1 MLAGRRGAGVLG
13 DEAADAGHRG
23 LDVLLAG
30 RAQLLVGLLERVVGR
45 LGGALVADG
54 EERVRDLTGA
64 RVQQGA
70 DRLVLRLGVGP
81 ERLEPVHEVV
91 EHVVDGLGHEARLD
105 RLDDGEGGLDGQP
118 GEAPLRVDLF
128 LDQLAAIGDHLRA
141 VARHQQDIVQTWH
154 GGESTPRPGDV
165 VRMAEMPKG
174 IMPGPRS
181 AMAALTGLN
190 FLNYLD
196 RFIPAAVMPAIIA
209 ALHLK
214 DSQAGSLSMLFILP
228 FIVISPVAGW
238 LADRK
243 PRFQLAAIG
252 VLVWSAATFGSGLAL
267 TFVML
272 AAARALT
279 GVGESG
285 YVVVTPSLV
294 SDYYPPAR
302 RGRAL
307 AVFYAAIPIGS
318 ALGYVLGG
326 AINAHWGWRWA
337 FFLAGAPGA
346 ALALA
351 LLFLR
356 DPPRGALDVG
366 GASEGGAAPSA
377 PPPASP
383 PSLGALLRIPSFL
396 FNTAAQII
404 YTFVVG
410 GLATWMPTYFVRV
423 RHLPLASADL
433 MFGGVLAAAGLVGTL
448 IGGRLGD
455 RMAARHP
462 SGHFLLSG
470 WSLLL
475 SVPFAVAGI
484 VAPSP
489 AIFWPAMFVAL
500 TLLFLNTGPL
510 NAAMANVLPAQL
522 RGWGFAM
529 YTMAIHLLGD

>member
-1 MLAGRRGAGVLG
+1 
-13 DEAADAGHRG
+13 
-23 LDVLLAG
+23 
-30 RAQLLVGLLERVVGR
+30 
-45 LGGALVADG
+45 
-54 EERVRDLTGA
+54 
-64 RVQQGA
+64 
-70 DRLVLRLGVGP
+70 
-81 ERLEPVHEVV
+81 
-91 EHVVDGLGHEARLD
+91 
-105 RLDDGEGGLDGQP
+105 
-118 GEAPLRVDLF
+118 
-128 LDQLAAIGDHLRA
+128 
-141 VARHQQDIVQTWH
+141 
-154 GGESTPRPGDV
+154 
-165 VRMAEMPKG
+165 MP
-174 IMPGPRS
+174 S
-181 AMAALTGLN
+181 
-190 FLNYLD
+190 
-196 RFIPAAVMPAIIA
+196 IIA

-214 DSQAGSLSMLFILP
+214 DSQAGSLSTLFILSYSL
-228 FIVISPVAGW
+228 ISPVAGW

-243 PRFQLAAIG
+243 PRFQLAAVG
-252 VLVWSAATFGSGLAL
+252 VFVWSLATFGSGLAP
-267 TFVML
+267 TFL
-272 AAARALT
+272 ALVVARALT
-279 GVGESG
+279 GVGEAS
-285 YVVVTPSLV
+285 YVVITPSLV

-307 AVFYAAIPIGS
+307 AIFYAAIPVGS

-326 AINAHWGWRWA
+326 AINARFGWRWA

-346 ALALA
+346 ALAFA

-366 GASEGGAAPSA
+366 GAAGGASGVATGGASGGLAPAPSL
-377 PPPASP
+377 PSP

-448 IGGRLGD
+448 IGGRFGD

-470 WSLLL
+470 GSLLL

-529 YTMAIHLLGD
+529 NTMAIHLLGDAASPTVIGFASDRIGLYLPVLVTVTLPSLAGLVLLAGRSALTRDLAKSGAR

>member
-1 MLAGRRGAGVLG
+1 MPRRILPSPRAALAV
-13 DEAADAGHRG
+13 
-23 LDVLLAG
+23 
-30 RAQLLVGLLERVVGR
+30 
-45 LGGALVADG
+45 
-54 EERVRDLTGA
+54 
-64 RVQQGA
+64 
-70 DRLVLRLGVGP
+70 
-81 ERLEPVHEVV
+81 
-91 EHVVDGLGHEARLD
+91 
-105 RLDDGEGGLDGQP
+105 
-118 GEAPLRVDLF
+118 
-128 LDQLAAIGDHLRA
+128 
-141 VARHQQDIVQTWH
+141 
-154 GGESTPRPGDV
+154 
-165 VRMAEMPKG
+165 
-174 IMPGPRS
+174 
-181 AMAALTGLN
+181 LTGLN
-190 FLNYLD
+190 FLNYVD
-196 RFIPAAVMPAIIA
+196 RFIPAAVMPSIIA

-214 DSQAGSLSMLFILP
+214 DSQAGSLSTLFILSYSL
-228 FIVISPVAGW
+228 VSPVAGW

-243 PRFQLAAIG
+243 PRFQLAAVG
-252 VLVWSAATFGSGLAL
+252 VFVWSLATFGSGLAP
-267 TFVML
+267 TFL
-272 AAARALT
+272 ALVVARALT
-279 GVGESG
+279 GVGEAS

-307 AVFYAAIPIGS
+307 AIFYAAIPVGS

-326 AINAHWGWRWA
+326 AINARFGWRWA

-346 ALALA
+346 ALAFA

-356 DPPRGALDVG
+356 DPPRGALDVSAAPG
-366 GASEGGAAPSA
+366 GAP
-377 PPPASP
+377 SP

-455 RMAARHP
+455 RLAARHP
-462 SGHFLLSG
+462 SGHFLLG
-470 WSLLL
+470 GASLIL
-475 SVPFAVAGI
+475 SVPFAVTGI
-484 VAPSP
+484 VSPSP

-529 YTMAIHLLGD
+529 NTMAIHLLGDASSPTVIGFASDRIGLKLPVLVTVTLPVLAGLVLLAGRSALTRDLARSSAQ

>member
-1 MLAGRRGAGVLG
+1 
-13 DEAADAGHRG
+13 
-23 LDVLLAG
+23 
-30 RAQLLVGLLERVVGR
+30 
-45 LGGALVADG
+45 
-54 EERVRDLTGA
+54 
-64 RVQQGA
+64 
-70 DRLVLRLGVGP
+70 
-81 ERLEPVHEVV
+81 
-91 EHVVDGLGHEARLD
+91 
-105 RLDDGEGGLDGQP
+105 
-118 GEAPLRVDLF
+118 
-128 LDQLAAIGDHLRA
+128 
-141 VARHQQDIVQTWH
+141 
-154 GGESTPRPGDV
+154 
-165 VRMAEMPKG
+165 
-174 IMPGPRS
+174 MPGRILPSPR
-181 AMAALTGLN
+181 AALAVLTGLN

-196 RFIPAAVMPAIIA
+196 RFIPAAVMPSIIA

-214 DSQAGSLSMLFILP
+214 DSQAGSLSTLFILSYSL
-228 FIVISPVAGW
+228 ISPVAGW

-252 VLVWSAATFGSGLAL
+252 VFVWSLATFGSGLAP
-267 TFVML
+267 TFL
-272 AAARALT
+272 ALVVARALT
-279 GVGESG
+279 GVGEAS

-307 AVFYAAIPIGS
+307 AIFYAAIPVGS

-326 AINAHWGWRWA
+326 AINARFGWRWA

-346 ALALA
+346 ALAFA

-356 DPPRGALDVG
+356 DPPRGAMDVPEASE
-366 GASEGGAAPSA
+366 GASGGAAPSSS
-377 PPPASP
+377 PSLPSP

-448 IGGRLGD
+448 IGGRFGD

-470 WSLLL
+470 GSLLL

-529 YTMAIHLLGD
+529 NTMAIHLLGDAASPTVIGFASDRIGLKLPVLVTVTLPFLAGLVLLAGRSALTRDLARSGAR

>member
-1 MLAGRRGAGVLG
+1 
-13 DEAADAGHRG
+13 
-23 LDVLLAG
+23 
-30 RAQLLVGLLERVVGR
+30 
-45 LGGALVADG
+45 
-54 EERVRDLTGA
+54 
-64 RVQQGA
+64 
-70 DRLVLRLGVGP
+70 
-81 ERLEPVHEVV
+81 
-91 EHVVDGLGHEARLD
+91 
-105 RLDDGEGGLDGQP
+105 
-118 GEAPLRVDLF
+118 
-128 LDQLAAIGDHLRA
+128 
-141 VARHQQDIVQTWH
+141 
-154 GGESTPRPGDV
+154 
-165 VRMAEMPKG
+165 
-174 IMPGPRS
+174 
-181 AMAALTGLN
+181 MAALTGLN

-326 AINAHWGWRWA
+326 AINARWGWRWA

-346 ALALA
+346 ALAVI
-351 LLFLR
+351 LLFFR
-356 DPPRGALDVG
+356 DPPRGAMD
-366 GASEGGAAPSA
+366 AATERPA
-377 PPPASP
+377 PQ
-383 PSLGALLRIPSFL
+383 SLGALGQIPSFV
-396 FNTAAQII
+396 FNTAGQVI
-404 YTFVVG
+404 YTFVIG

-423 RHLPLASADL
+423 RHIPLASADL
-433 MFGGVLAAAGLVGTL
+433 MFGGLLAGAGLIGTL

-455 RMAARHP
+455 RMAASRP
-462 SGHFLLSG
+462 AGHFLVSGLS
-470 WSLLL
+470 LVL
-475 SVPFAVAGI
+475 SVPFAV
-484 VAPSP
+484 VAVTAPRP
-489 AIFWPAMFVAL
+489 AIFLPSMFIAL
-500 TLLFLNTGPL
+500 TLMFLITGPL

-522 RGWGFAM
+522 RGWGFAVN
-529 YTMAIHLLGD
+529 TTSIHLLGDAASPLLIGFASDRVGLALPVLVTVTLPALAGLVLLAGRRALASDLARSGAR

>member
-1 MLAGRRGAGVLG
+1 MPRRILPSPRAALAV
-13 DEAADAGHRG
+13 
-23 LDVLLAG
+23 
-30 RAQLLVGLLERVVGR
+30 
-45 LGGALVADG
+45 
-54 EERVRDLTGA
+54 
-64 RVQQGA
+64 
-70 DRLVLRLGVGP
+70 
-81 ERLEPVHEVV
+81 
-91 EHVVDGLGHEARLD
+91 
-105 RLDDGEGGLDGQP
+105 
-118 GEAPLRVDLF
+118 
-128 LDQLAAIGDHLRA
+128 
-141 VARHQQDIVQTWH
+141 
-154 GGESTPRPGDV
+154 
-165 VRMAEMPKG
+165 
-174 IMPGPRS
+174 
-181 AMAALTGLN
+181 LTGLN

-196 RFIPAAVMPAIIA
+196 RFIPAAVMPSIIA

-214 DSQAGSLSMLFILP
+214 DSQAGSLSSLFILTYSL
-228 FIVISPVAGW
+228 VSPVAGW

-243 PRFQLAAIG
+243 PRFQLAAVG
-252 VLVWSAATFGSGLAL
+252 VFVWSLATFGSGLAP
-267 TFVML
+267 TFL
-272 AAARALT
+272 ALVVARALT
-279 GVGESG
+279 GVGEAS

-307 AVFYAAIPIGS
+307 AIFYAAIPVGS

-326 AINAHWGWRWA
+326 AINARFGWRWA
-337 FFLAGAPGA
+337 FFMAGAPGA

-356 DPPRGALDVG
+356 DPPRGAMDG
-366 GASEGGAAPSA
+366 EPPGAAK
-377 PPPASP
+377 P
-383 PSLGALLRIPSFL
+383 PSLGALGRIPSFL

-462 SGHFLLSG
+462 SGHFQMAGLSMI
-470 WSLLL
+470 L

-484 VAPSP
+484 VSPSP

-522 RGWGFAM
+522 RGWGFAIN
-529 YTMAIHLLGD
+529 TMAIHLLGDVSSPTAIGFVSDRVGLQLPVLVTVTLPILAGLVLLAGRNALARDLARGGAR

>member
-1 MLAGRRGAGVLG
+1 MPRRILPSPRAALA
-13 DEAADAGHRG
+13 
-23 LDVLLAG
+23 
-30 RAQLLVGLLERVVGR
+30 
-45 LGGALVADG
+45 
-54 EERVRDLTGA
+54 
-64 RVQQGA
+64 
-70 DRLVLRLGVGP
+70 
-81 ERLEPVHEVV
+81 
-91 EHVVDGLGHEARLD
+91 
-105 RLDDGEGGLDGQP
+105 
-118 GEAPLRVDLF
+118 
-128 LDQLAAIGDHLRA
+128 I
-141 VARHQQDIVQTWH
+141 
-154 GGESTPRPGDV
+154 
-165 VRMAEMPKG
+165 
-174 IMPGPRS
+174 
-181 AMAALTGLN
+181 LTGLN
-190 FLNYLD
+190 FLNYVD

-209 ALHLK
+209 TLHLK
-214 DSQAGSLSMLFILP
+214 DSQAGSLSTLFILSYSL
-228 FIVISPVAGW
+228 VSPVAGW

-252 VLVWSAATFGSGLAL
+252 VFVWSLATFGSGLAP
-267 TFVML
+267 TFL
-272 AAARALT
+272 ALVVARALT
-279 GVGESG
+279 GVGEAS
-285 YVVVTPSLV
+285 YVVITPSLV

-307 AVFYAAIPIGS
+307 ATFYAAIPVGS

-326 AINAHWGWRWA
+326 AINARFGWRWA

-346 ALALA
+346 ALAFA

-356 DPPRGALDVG
+356 DPPRGGMDIPEGSGVAPG
-366 GASEGGAAPSA
+366 GASRHAPQPAS
-377 PPPASP
+377 PPSP

-448 IGGRLGD
+448 IGGRVGD
-455 RMAARHP
+455 RLAARHP
-462 SGHFLLSG
+462 SGHFLLAG
-470 WSLLL
+470 MSLLL
-475 SVPFAVAGI
+475 SVPFAVVGI

-529 YTMAIHLLGD
+529 NTMAIHLLGDAASPTVIGVASDRIGLKLPVLLTVTLPFLAGLVLLAGRSALARDLARSGAR

>member
-1 MLAGRRGAGVLG
+1 MPRRILPSPRAALAV
-13 DEAADAGHRG
+13 
-23 LDVLLAG
+23 
-30 RAQLLVGLLERVVGR
+30 
-45 LGGALVADG
+45 
-54 EERVRDLTGA
+54 
-64 RVQQGA
+64 
-70 DRLVLRLGVGP
+70 
-81 ERLEPVHEVV
+81 
-91 EHVVDGLGHEARLD
+91 
-105 RLDDGEGGLDGQP
+105 
-118 GEAPLRVDLF
+118 
-128 LDQLAAIGDHLRA
+128 
-141 VARHQQDIVQTWH
+141 
-154 GGESTPRPGDV
+154 
-165 VRMAEMPKG
+165 
-174 IMPGPRS
+174 
-181 AMAALTGLN
+181 LTGLN
-190 FLNYLD
+190 FLNYVD
-196 RFIPAAVMPAIIA
+196 RFIPAAVMPSIIA

-214 DSQAGSLSMLFILP
+214 DSQAGSLSTLFILSYSL
-228 FIVISPVAGW
+228 ISPVAGW

-243 PRFQLAAIG
+243 PRFQLAAVG
-252 VLVWSAATFGSGLAL
+252 VFVWSLATFGSGLAP
-267 TFVML
+267 TFL
-272 AAARALT
+272 ALVVARALT
-279 GVGESG
+279 GVGEAS

-307 AVFYAAIPIGS
+307 AIFYAAIPVGS

-326 AINAHWGWRWA
+326 AINARFGWRWA

-346 ALALA
+346 ALAFA

-356 DPPRGALDVG
+356 DPPRGGMDVRE
-366 GASEGGAAPSA
+366 ASGGAAPSSS
-377 PPPASP
+377 PSLPSP

-448 IGGRLGD
+448 IGGRFGD

-470 WSLLL
+470 GSLLL

-529 YTMAIHLLGD
+529 NTMAIHLLGDAASPTVIGFASDRIGLKLPVLVTVTLPFLAGLVLLAGRSALTRDLARGGAR

>member
-1 MLAGRRGAGVLG
+1 MPRRVLPSPRAALAV
-13 DEAADAGHRG
+13 
-23 LDVLLAG
+23 
-30 RAQLLVGLLERVVGR
+30 
-45 LGGALVADG
+45 
-54 EERVRDLTGA
+54 
-64 RVQQGA
+64 
-70 DRLVLRLGVGP
+70 
-81 ERLEPVHEVV
+81 
-91 EHVVDGLGHEARLD
+91 
-105 RLDDGEGGLDGQP
+105 
-118 GEAPLRVDLF
+118 
-128 LDQLAAIGDHLRA
+128 
-141 VARHQQDIVQTWH
+141 
-154 GGESTPRPGDV
+154 
-165 VRMAEMPKG
+165 
-174 IMPGPRS
+174 
-181 AMAALTGLN
+181 LTGLN
-190 FLNYLD
+190 FLNYVD
-196 RFIPAAVMPAIIA
+196 RFIPAAVMPSIIA

-214 DSQAGSLSMLFILP
+214 DSQAGSLSTLFILSYSL
-228 FIVISPVAGW
+228 ISPVAGW

-243 PRFQLAAIG
+243 PRFQLAAVG
-252 VLVWSAATFGSGLAL
+252 VFVWSLATFGSGLAP
-267 TFVML
+267 TFL
-272 AAARALT
+272 ALVVARALT
-279 GVGESG
+279 GVGEAS
-285 YVVVTPSLV
+285 YVVITPSLV

-307 AVFYAAIPIGS
+307 AIFYAAIPVGS

-326 AINAHWGWRWA
+326 AINARFGWRWA

-346 ALALA
+346 ALAFA

-356 DPPRGALDVG
+356 DPPRGGMDIGEATGV
-366 GASEGGAAPSA
+366 ASSDGPGHAAPSSAPA
-377 PPPASP
+377 PPSP

-448 IGGRLGD
+448 IGGRVGD
-455 RMAARHP
+455 RLAARHP
-462 SGHFLLSG
+462 SGHFLLAG
-470 WSLLL
+470 ASLLL

-529 YTMAIHLLGD
+529 NTMAIHLLGDAASPTVIGFASDRIGLKLPVLVMVTLPFLAGLVLLAGRSALTRDLAKSGVQ